1 LKSRLQRML
10 QKAGQEQTSTFQE
23 LTREEKSKF
32 FITNRKLMGEDL
44 SVAVQEVITVK
55 LTKKQEVEFKG
66 TGEFLDEDDIR
77 AKYAKKPKQA
87 ESIIQNSRSMFDPIR
102 ETTLYEDMNYNSK
115 VANSEVLEDATG
127 SSLTHDRHVK
137 GKPVAKKEKGPGI
150 KTEKIDEVNEFSDAQ
165 KTSLV
170 QMVSE
175 INEVKMH
182 LDAELQNI
190 QTNDVKEFMVAA
202 SVTLAEACGCK
213 MKEFVASIG
222 VVLDSNSGD
231 FKELKSQHRE
241 LKSDGKDQAR
251 RMKGQIKT
259 AMDLKSEMLGTKP
272 AKGNKRKAAAPT
284 VLDLLGT
291 KPAKEKAEA
300 K

>member
-1 LKSRLQRML
+1 M
-10 QKAGQEQTSTFQE
+10 
-23 LTREEKSKF
+23 
-32 FITNRKLMGEDL
+32 
-44 SVAVQEVITVK
+44 
-55 LTKKQEVEFKG
+55 
-66 TGEFLDEDDIR
+66 
-77 AKYAKKPKQA
+77 
-87 ESIIQNSRSMFDPIR
+87 
-102 ETTLYEDMNYNSK
+102 
-115 VANSEVLEDATG
+115 
-127 SSLTHDRHVK
+127 K
-137 GKPVAKKEKGPGI
+137 GKPAVKKEKGVAI
-150 KTEKIDEVNEFSDAQ
+150 KAELVEEVSELSDAQ

-175 INEVKMH
+175 INEVKMQ

-190 QTNDVKEFMVAA
+190 LTNDVKEFMVAA

-241 LKSDGKDQAR
+241 LKSGGKDQAR
-251 RMKGQIKT
+251 RLKGQIKA

-272 AKGNKRKAAAPT
+272 AKGKKRKAADLT
-284 VLDLLGT
+284 VP
-291 KPAKEKAEA
+291 KEEKAEA